1 MNKIIKVIALLV
13 SSLFSATTFAHTG
26 HGNNIIHSH
35 NETNYFVIMLLVGL
49 FVGLITYYDYKK
61 NIHK

>member
-1 MNKIIKVIALLV
+1 MNKIIKVMALLV

-26 HGNNIIHSH
+26 HSNNIIHSH

-49 FVGLITYYDYKK
+49 FVGLVTYFDYKK
-61 NIHK
+61 NIRK